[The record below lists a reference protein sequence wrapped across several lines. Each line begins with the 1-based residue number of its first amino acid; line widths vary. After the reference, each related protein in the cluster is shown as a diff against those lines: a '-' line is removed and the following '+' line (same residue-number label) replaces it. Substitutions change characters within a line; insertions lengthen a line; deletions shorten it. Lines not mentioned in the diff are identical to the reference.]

1 MAQLPA
7 TPLADCLELRWEVI
21 RTCFLLRDRMGYFI
35 GTWGSVA
42 VRVEDGVLTTPSRM
56 KYEDVKP
63 EDLVVVDWEG
73 KTLRGHRP
81 PNPDVELH
89 RQALLQRS
97 DLAALIHS
105 HSPWASVCACS
116 HRSIPV
122 LTDDMAAVIGG
133 EVHCARYVPAGRDRD
148 LARAARE
155 AIGPDAC
162 AVLLANHGVVA
173 GGRDPAEAV
182 VAAQIVERAA
192 MILIQAEALG
202 GATPISEQHWR
213 AERIRYLE
221 QPSLPEQPQTLAIR
235 SPAPS
240 PEPPQMPQPSRTDRT
255 Q

>member
-1 MAQLPA
+1 MELRFMVQPPA

-21 RTCFLLRDRMGYFI
+21 RTCFLLRDRMGYFT

-42 VRVEDGVLTTPSRM
+42 VRVDEGLLTTPLRM

-73 KTLRGHRP
+73 KTLRGHRM

-89 RQALLQRS
+89 CQVMLHRP

-133 EVHCARYVPAGRDRD
+133 EVRCARYVPVGRDRD
-148 LARAARE
+148 LARAARD

-192 MILIQAEALG
+192 KILIQAEALG

-221 QPSLPEQPQTLAIR
+221 QPSKPEEPHSPSVRLPG
-235 SPAPS
+235 PS
-240 PEPPQMPQPSRTDRT
+240 PQPPQS
-255 Q
+255 